1 MYTYDSLSKKKMSLI
16 SEVEKH
22 LELLQHTEEEQQE
35 SKPPVLYIE
44 LVLKLME
51 IVEGRIAIREALKT
65 SKSKK
70 TSDTSKLS
78 CLPASGKKAK
88 YIGNGYFGD
97 VFLLGNTGRVA
108 KLVNF
113 IHADVEMRRYMKDAH
128 SRWRTEVD
136 IATLAGE
143 HGIGPKVHDSYICLH
158 SKQPIGV
165 IIMDYVPGITL
176 EEWKNLGPSKKQLD
190 AADKIIR
197 KKLDALHD
205 LGMFH
210 NDLHDGNIILVTDSK
225 KNVPGVED
233 AFILDYGFA
242 KGRIQLIEHD
252 YIFLQTFGINVS
264 GYDRDEMAKRITN
277 ILMKDG
283 TLPPLW

>member
-1 MYTYDSLSKKKMSLI
+1 MKKKMSLI

-22 LELLQHTEEEQQE
+22 LEHLQHTEEDWIHEE
-35 SKPPVLYIE
+35 TKPPVLYIE

-70 TSDTSKLS
+70 PSDTSRLS
-78 CLPASGKKAK
+78 CLPVSGKKAK

-113 IHADVEMRRYMKDAH
+113 INADVEMRNPVKKAYTQ
-128 SRWRTEVD
+128 WYTEVEM
-136 IATLAGE
+136 ATLAGE
-143 HGIGPKVHDSYICLH
+143 HGIGPKVHDSYICLQ
-158 SKQPIGV
+158 SRQPIGV

-176 EEWKNLGPSKKQLD
+176 EEWKNLGPSKKQLEATD
-190 AADKIIR
+190 EIIR

-205 LGMFH
+205 LGIFH
-210 NDLHDGNIILVTDSK
+210 KDLHDGNIIVVADSK
-225 KNVPGVED
+225 KNVHGVKD

-242 KGRIQLIEHD
+242 KGRIQLIEND
-252 YIFLQTFGINVS
+252 YNFLQTFGIMVS
-264 GYDRDEMAKRITN
+264 GYDRDEMAKHITN